1 MNSRKVDDLV
11 KELHKIQS
19 ILTDLGVAES
29 VITREVKSFGNGG
42 HVVIPKQYLN
52 KQVRVI
58 VG

>member
-11 KELHKIQS
+11 KELSKIQS
-19 ILTDLGVAES
+19 ILSDLGVSEG

-42 HVVIPKQYLN
+42 HVVIPKQYIN

-58 VG
+58 IG